1 MTMYL
6 ILMINSLA
14 VLFLLRKDQKIKE
27 TLLPTNRPSK
37 VHHQSFIVHRAWLY
51 KLERRYSIQTFLEEW
66 LGHGRLAKF
75 WGCWALIVM
84 TGLYFINMPI
94 GVKIL
99 FWIMGMCL
107 PAVILEW
114 RLEWIDNNID
124 KTLFTF
130 LSKANA
136 CLIQNEDLI
145 NALLEVERS
154 ITNVYIR
161 KGLKVFNTAIR
172 AGVSS
177 EVAFSILLDATHHD
191 YLRYIYLNLEQVHL
205 RQGDVIELL
214 RALENEYTAIQIELN
229 KRKIELQ
236 HDRNLTLFSFMLVVL
251 TAMRIIK
258 THDYIVTFYLSSALG
273 QVLSFM
279 LVLSMGIGLGIVII
293 ASRKRI

>member
-1 MTMYL
+1 MQWV
-6 ILMINSLA
+6 IIINLLA
-14 VLFLLRKDQKIKE
+14 VLIFLRTKQRFRK
-27 TLLPTNRPSK
+27 TLLHIKRPLQ
-37 VHHQSFIVHRAWLY
+37 VHHQSFTAPRAWLY
-51 KLERRYSIQTFLEEW
+51 KLNRRYSVQTFLEEW
-66 LGHGRLAKF
+66 LSDGRLFKL
-75 WGCWALIVM
+75 WTCWALALMV
-84 TGLYFINMPI
+84 GLYCVNLPI
-94 GVKIL
+94 GLEIL

-107 PAVILEW
+107 PAVALEW

-124 KTLFTF
+124 KTLFAF

-154 ITNVYIR
+154 NTNVYIG
-161 KGLKVFNTAIR
+161 KGLKVFNTAVR

-177 EVAFSILLDATHHD
+177 EVAFSMLLDATHHD
-191 YLRYIYLNLEQVHL
+191 YLRYVYLNVEQVHL
-205 RQGDVIELL
+205 RQGDVVELL

-236 HDRNLTLFSFMLVVL
+236 HDRNLTLFSFVLVVL

-258 THDYIVTFYLSSALG
+258 THDYIITFYLNSALG

-279 LVLSMGIGLGIVII
+279 LVLSMGVGLGIVIV
-293 ASRKRI
+293 ASRKRV

>member
-1 MTMYL
+1 M
-6 ILMINSLA
+6 MINLLA
-14 VLFLLRKDQKIKE
+14 IIVLFRKDHKIKK
-27 TLLPTNRPSK
+27 TLLLTKRPLQ
-37 VHHQSFIVHRAWLY
+37 VHHQSFNAPRAWLY
-51 KLERRYSIQTFLEEW
+51 KLDRRYSVQTFLEEW
-66 LGHGRLAKF
+66 LGHGRLVKL
-75 WGCWALIVM
+75 WLCWALILAV
-84 TGLYFINMPI
+84 GLYFINLPI
-94 GVKIL
+94 GLKFL
-99 FWIMGMCL
+99 FWLMGMSL

-124 KTLFTF
+124 KTLFAF

-154 ITNVYIR
+154 NTNVYIG

-177 EVAFSILLDATHHD
+177 EVAFSMLFDATHHD
-191 YLRYIYLNLEQVHL
+191 YLRYIYLNVEQVHL
-205 RQGDVIELL
+205 RQGDVVELM

-236 HDRNLTLFSFMLVVL
+236 HDRNLTLFSFVLVVL

-258 THDYIVTFYLSSALG
+258 THDYIITFYLNTALG

-293 ASRKRI
+293 ASRKRV

>member
-1 MTMYL
+1 MYL
-6 ILMINSLA
+6 VLIINSLA
-14 VLFLLRKDQKIKE
+14 VLFLLGKDHKFKK
-27 TLLPTNRPSK
+27 TLLITKRPLQ
-37 VHHQSFIVHRAWLY
+37 VHHQSFIAHGAWIY
-51 KLERRYSIQTFLEEW
+51 KLIRRYSVQTFLEEW
-66 LGHGRLAKF
+66 LGQGRLLKL
-75 WGCWALIVM
+75 WGCWAIIIM
-84 TGLYFINMPI
+84 AGLYFINLPL
-94 GVKIL
+94 GLKIL
-99 FWIMGMCL
+99 FWIMAMCM
-107 PAVILEW
+107 PAVLLEW

-124 KTLFTF
+124 RTLFTF

-177 EVAFSILLDATHHD
+177 EVAFKMLLDSTHHD

-214 RALENEYTAIQIELN
+214 KALENEYTAIQIELN

-236 HDRNLTLFSFMLVVL
+236 HDRNLTLFSFVLVVL

-258 THDYIVTFYLSSALG
+258 THDYIVTFYMSTALG

-293 ASRKRI
+293 ASRKRV

>member
-1 MTMYL
+1 MIMYWVAL
-6 ILMINSLA
+6 INVLA
-14 VLFLLRKDQKIKE
+14 LTVLFRKEHKIKK
-27 TLLPTNRPSK
+27 TILPVKRPLR
-37 VHHQSFIVHRAWLY
+37 VHHQSFMVPRAWLY
-51 KLERRYSIQTFLEEW
+51 KMDRRYVVQTFLEEW
-66 LGHGRLAKF
+66 LGQGRLAKF
-75 WGCWALIVM
+75 WLGWALILA
-84 TGLYFINMPI
+84 TGIYFINLPI
-94 GVKIL
+94 GLKIL
-99 FWIMGMCL
+99 FWIMAMCL
-107 PAVILEW
+107 PAVLLEW

-124 KTLFTF
+124 KTLFAF

-154 ITNVYIR
+154 NTNVYIR

-177 EVAFSILLDATHHD
+177 EVAFTMLLDATHHD
-191 YLRYIYLNLEQVHL
+191 YLRYIYLNVEQVHL
-205 RQGDVIELL
+205 RQGDVVELL

-236 HDRNLTLFSFMLVVL
+236 HDRNLTLFSFVLVVL
-251 TAMRIIK
+251 TALRIIK
-258 THDYIVTFYLSSALG
+258 THDYIITFYLNSALG

-293 ASRKRI
+293 ASRKRV

>member
-1 MTMYL
+1 MYWVV
-6 ILMINSLA
+6 MINMLA
-14 VLFLLRKDQKIKE
+14 LMVLVSKEHKVKRTILPVKRTLR
-27 TLLPTNRPSK
+27 
-37 VHHQSFIVHRAWLY
+37 VYHQSFNAPRAWLY
-51 KLERRYSIQTFLEEW
+51 KLDRRYVVQTFLEEW
-66 LGHGRLAKF
+66 LGQGRLVKL
-75 WGCWALIVM
+75 WLGWALILATVF
-84 TGLYFINMPI
+84 YFIDLPI
-94 GVKIL
+94 GLRIL
-99 FWIMGMCL
+99 FWIMAMCL

-124 KTLFTF
+124 KTLFAF

-154 ITNVYIR
+154 NTNVYIR

-177 EVAFSILLDATHHD
+177 EVAFTMLLDATYHD
-191 YLRYIYLNLEQVHL
+191 YLRYIYLNVEQVHL
-205 RQGDVIELL
+205 RQGDVVELL

-236 HDRNLTLFSFMLVVL
+236 HDRNLTLFSFVLVVL
-251 TAMRIIK
+251 TALRIIK
-258 THDYIVTFYLSSALG
+258 THDYIITFYLNSALG
-273 QVLSFM
+273 QVLSFT

-293 ASRKRI
+293 ASRKRV